1 MQSKPFRLGISLLLL
16 GIVIILAVI
25 LLLLVRDS
33 EFGGA
38 DGAAE
43 EAITEVAPGYTPW
56 FTPLL
61 EPPGGETESLLFALQ
76 AALGAGLIGN
86 GMGAGA
92 AAVVWTGAACRRG
105 VSRAFCARR
114 CGEHRPGTAIAS
126 VHVAV
131 RAVVVRHSS

>member
-1 MQSKPFRLGISLLLL
+1 MQNKPFGLGTSLLLL

-25 LLLLVRDS
+25 PLLLVRDS

-76 AALGAGLIGN
+76 AALGAGLIGYFF
-86 GMGAGA
+86 GLKHGQR
-92 AAVVWTGAACRRG
+92 TTRRG
-105 VSRAFCARR
+105 TPPEIPMSEQVQPTR
-114 CGEHRPGTAIAS
+114 T
-126 VHVAV
+126 
-131 RAVVVRHSS
+131 